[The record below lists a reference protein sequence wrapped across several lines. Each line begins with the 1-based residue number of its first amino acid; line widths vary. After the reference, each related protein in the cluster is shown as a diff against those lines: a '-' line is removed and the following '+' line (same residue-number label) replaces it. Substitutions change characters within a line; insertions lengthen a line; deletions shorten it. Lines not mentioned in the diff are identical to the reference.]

1 MPTPKDDPHR
11 DITSEREQ
19 SQAQDSK
26 PQTDP
31 RADILWKH
39 FWGRTDAFAHYNR
52 ETAQWQCTRREIP
65 PYLIA
70 SHLAGKITVATY
82 PVNDYGNTPFISFDV
97 DSKAPEAYACLVW
110 LSRWFTQKG
119 SLFLFE
125 DTGGRGLH
133 GWTLFKCHVPATQAI
148 ALANLAIAAY
158 KKEVGALPCPVEI
171 FPKQAKLQRG
181 EVGNCIRLPWGKH
194 QSGDWSHF
202 LNEKGE
208 PDDANAL
215 ESIRK
220 AQRVTES
227 DIDKLLP
234 EGAIA
239 KVGKKTTPRLVEEE
253 DRWAEVIPEGRRHD
267 TLVSLAGELRARRF
281 SPERLLTELKMHNAQ
296 RCQPPLA
303 DNEVETIVKGVTNKT
318 VVEKEEIESCATQLV
333 QSFADAYLFHDKIGD
348 AFIRVNHDQH
358 YEIWSLESKAFADYA
373 RFSFYSK
380 YGKVP
385 SATAVA
391 DALNTLI
398 GKAKFEGPLHELNV
412 RVAWHDGNLYYD
424 LTNPKNQ
431 AVRVNVEGW
440 AVVDNPPILFERY
453 QHMTAQV
460 LPETGGAAKRFLDFA
475 NLTDNG
481 ERLLLLVWLV
491 LSFIPGFPHL
501 ALMPYGTWGAGKT
514 FLFRLLKSLVDP
526 SAMETLS
533 FATDRAEFAQQLSHH
548 WLCLYDNIHAIP
560 HWVSDL
566 LCRAIT
572 GEGFSKRRLYTDR
585 DDIVF
590 KFKRIVGLDGLELAA
605 ELPDLLDRS
614 LILELQPIPDNKRR
628 RESDL
633 LAEFDAAKPQILG
646 GVFDTL
652 VGALGLLPTVSLDEL
667 PRMADWVTYGCAVAE
682 ALGYEQGRFL
692 QAYASAV
699 KHQSAEALRANL
711 VGEAVLAF
719 MENMDEYE
727 DTLGGLLKV
736 LTNKTENLGIDT
748 KGKGWP
754 KQPNQLSKTLK
765 AMKPNLEKEGLLLT
779 FLGHAKGGNR
789 LQVKKAQIPSPP
801 SPHAQTESE
810 GDGEDG
816 VKMQNQPSLGTFTR
830 GPASGEGGEGKKPY
844 SILRGGEEAAI
855 PPEYPVSPC
864 PVCGSPEYSL
874 CSDNKWVCPKCTGLQ
889 AKEVSNEI

>member
-1 MPTPKDDPHR
+1 MSTPKNDSPIDNTPNAQ
-11 DITSEREQ
+11 Q
-19 SQAQDSK
+19 SQAEDSK
-26 PQTDP
+26 PEADL
-31 RADILWKH
+31 RADILWRY

-97 DSKAPEAYACLVW
+97 DSKAPEAYSLLNSLRGWFNQRSLIFLV
-110 LSRWFTQKG
+110 
-119 SLFLFE
+119 E

-133 GWTLFKCHVPATQAI
+133 GWCIFKCHVPAAKAI

-158 KKEVGALPCPVEI
+158 TKEVGALPCPVEI
-171 FPKQAKLQRG
+171 FPKQAKTKRG
-181 EVGNCIRLPWGKH
+181 EVGNCIRLPLGLH
-194 QSGDWSHF
+194 HSGNFSHF

-215 ESIRK
+215 DSIQK
-220 AQRVTES
+220 AQKVTES

-234 EGAIA
+234 VGARA
-239 KVGKKTTPRLVEEE
+239 KVGKKTAPRLVEEE

-281 SPERLLTELKMHNAQ
+281 SPEKLLSELEMHNAQ
-296 RCQPPLA
+296 RCQPPL
-303 DNEVETIVKGVTNKT
+303 DDKEVETIAKGVTKKT

-358 YEIWSLESKAFADYA
+358 YEIWSLESKVFADYA
-373 RFSFYSK
+373 RFSFYSE

-385 SATAVA
+385 SAAAVA
-391 DALNTLI
+391 DALNTLT
-398 GKAKFEGPLHELNV
+398 GKAKFEGPVHELNV

-424 LTNPKNQ
+424 LTNPEHQ
-431 AVRVNVEGW
+431 AIRVNAEGW

-460 LPETGGAAKRFLDFA
+460 LPETGGDSKRFLDFV
-475 NLTDNG
+475 NISDSG
-481 ERLLLLVWLV
+481 DRVLLLVWLV

-548 WLCLYDNIHAIP
+548 WLCLYDNVHTIP

-628 RESDL
+628 KESDL
-633 LAEFDAAKPQILG
+633 LAKFDAAKPKILG

-652 VGALGLLPTVSLDEL
+652 VRALGLLPTVSLDEL
-667 PRMADWVTYGCAVAE
+667 PRMADWVTYGCAVAK
-682 ALGYEQGRFL
+682 ALDYEQGQFL
-692 QAYASAV
+692 QAYAEAV

-711 VGEAVLAF
+711 IGEAVLAF
-719 MENMDEYE
+719 MEDVDEYE
-727 DTLGGLLKV
+727 NTLGGLLKV
-736 LTNKTENLGIDT
+736 LTNKAENLSIDI

-789 LQVKKAQIPSPP
+789 LKISRAEIPSPP
-801 SPHAQTESE
+801 SPHAQTEGE
-810 GDGEDG
+810 GGGEDG
-816 VKMQNQPSLGTFTR
+816 VKMKNQPSLGIFTR
-830 GPASGEGGEGKKPY
+830 GPASGEGGEGKKLYP
-844 SILRGGEEAAI
+844 ILRGGEETAI

-874 CSDNKWVCPKCTGLQ
+874 SPDNKWVCPKCAGLR
-889 AKEVSNEI
+889 AKENNK